1 MKKISRFLFAAIVI
15 ALYFFTSG
23 CDSTGKKSPSE
34 VLVAAYMAAN
44 EGNYSEADKYL
55 SSEAINLL
63 KEMGAG
69 SMIDEWDEVTYS
81 GTIKRIAIL
90 EEEIQEERATVYFRA
105 YLNDGTT
112 EDEEEIFIK
121 EDNQWKI
128 TIDYDLPKQQNF
140 IEHGKELFEK

>member
-1 MKKISRFLFAAIVI
+1 MKKKSRFLFAAIVI

>member
-1 MKKISRFLFAAIVI
+1 MFAAIVI
-15 ALYFFTSG
+15 ALFFFNCG
-23 CDSTGKKSPSE
+23 CDSTGKKTPSE

-55 SSEAINLL
+55 SSEAIKLV
-63 KEMGAG
+63 KAMGTG
-69 SMIDEWDEVTYS
+69 SMIDEWDEVTYF

-128 TIDYDLPKQQNF
+128 TIDYDLPKEQTL
-140 IEHGKELFEK
+140 IEYGKEKEVIK